1 MYNVHQNSHESF
13 LFIRDNDCGQE
24 QNKKRKH
31 IMLEKYGQVIKYNDM
46 ITKPRS
52 EMMTCISFQPVGQ
65 GSQIS
70 TGSHPSHLSHS
81 TI

>member
-24 QNKKRKH
+24 PKKNVKD
-31 IMLEKYGQVIKYNDM
+31 ND
-46 ITKPRS
+46 ITKARARLS
-52 EMMTCISFQPVGQ
+52 RSFQPVGQ

-70 TGSHPSHLSHS
+70 TGSHPSHLFHS